1 MTTLQAILIGG
12 ALAWMLALVVLAFF
26 LRNVPELEETDQL

>member
-12 ALAWMLALVVLAFF
+12 ALAWILSLVVMAFF
-26 LRNVPELEETDQL
+26 LRNVPELEETE